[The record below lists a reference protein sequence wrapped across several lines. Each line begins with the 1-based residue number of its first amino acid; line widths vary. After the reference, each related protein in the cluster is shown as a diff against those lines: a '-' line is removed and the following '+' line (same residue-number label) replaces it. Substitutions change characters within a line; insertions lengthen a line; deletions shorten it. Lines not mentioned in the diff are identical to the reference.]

1 MKAFHIPLLS
11 ENLSNNADAI
21 MASYEVEG
29 IELSYPWPLHKP
41 RSLFTLA
48 FIAAGKDGIAVS
60 FCAEVPKNKVLA
72 KKTAHKTKVFEDDC
86 LEVFIRPEESDV
98 YYAFEFNAN
107 GYMLDYRC
115 GIGPKGKEQI
125 LNTMEDSKEIS
136 VQENEIVS
144 GYSEDASGKDLLA
157 FDYSWKSKAIITNAI
172 EDEFWYAELFVPWT
186 DFGFENF
193 DYRNVEN
200 KTWTFTCNRI
210 DNPGNGIQGYQTLTE
225 GSEKVSFHQPELFA
239 KALFQS

>member
-1 MKAFHIPLLS
+1 
-11 ENLSNNADAI
+11 

-41 RSLFTLA
+41 RNLFTIA
-48 FIAAGKDGIAVS
+48 FLAAGNDGIAIS
-60 FCAEVPKNKVLA
+60 FCAEIPKNKILR

-86 LEVFIRPEESDV
+86 LEFFIRPQESDV

-115 GIGPKGKEQI
+115 GIGQKGKDHI
-125 LNTMEDSKEIS
+125 LTTI
-136 VQENEIVS
+136 NEKNQNSLSEKDATVF
-144 GYSEDASGKDLLA
+144 GYAESDTNGTLLS
-157 FDYSWKSKAIITNAI
+157 FDYNWKSNALITNSI

-210 DNPGNGIQGYQTLTE
+210 DNPGNGIQGYQTLIE
-225 GSEKVSFHQPELFA
+225 SSEKVSFHQPELFV
-239 KALFQS
+239 KAHFQS